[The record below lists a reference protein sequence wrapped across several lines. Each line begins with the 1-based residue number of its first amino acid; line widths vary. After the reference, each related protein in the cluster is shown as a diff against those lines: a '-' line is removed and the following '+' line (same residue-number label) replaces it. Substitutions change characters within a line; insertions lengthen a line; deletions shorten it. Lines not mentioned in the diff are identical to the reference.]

1 MKPLALLRGLG
12 AAFLVSSLVSS
23 LVLPASAQAAPNRLG
38 ATPACGNA
46 APDEDSRS
54 PESLVLALYQ
64 IVSGPAGA
72 PKDWARMARLF
83 APGALVTPT
92 LHGSGF
98 LAAPQRPDQ
107 FAELND
113 RVFGQRAF
121 YERELAQRTERY
133 GHIAHVWSSFDV
145 RDGLDMA
152 PRARGVNSFQLMD
165 DGKRWCILS
174 ATWDIETP
182 DHPLP
187 PQFEGGSRR

>member
-1 MKPLALLRGLG
+1 MKPLALLRSLG
-12 AAFLVSSLVSS
+12 AALIVSSLI
-23 LVLPASAQAAPNRLG
+23 LPAASAQNASNRLG

-54 PESLVLALYQ
+54 PESLARALYE

-72 PKDWARMARLF
+72 RKDWARMARLF

-92 LHGSGF
+92 MHGSGF
-98 LAAPQRPDQ
+98 LAAPQRPEQ

-113 RVFGQRAF
+113 KLFGQRAF
-121 YERELAQRTERY
+121 YERELARRVERY
-133 GHIAHVWSSFDV
+133 GHIAHVWSSFDA
-145 RDGLDMA
+145 RDGLDLP
-152 PRARGVNSFQLMD
+152 PRARGVNSFQAMD
-165 DGKRWCILS
+165 DGRRWCILS

-187 PQFEGGSRR
+187 PEFAGAPAAR

>member
-12 AAFLVSSLVSS
+12 AAFLVSSLV
-23 LVLPASAQAAPNRLG
+23 LPASAQTAPNRLG

-72 PKDWARMARLF
+72 PKDWARMGRLF

-121 YERELAQRTERY
+121 YERELAQRIERY
-133 GHIAHVWSSFDV
+133 GHIAHVWSSFDT

-187 PQFEGGSRR
+187 PQFEGASGR

>member
-12 AAFLVSSLVSS
+12 AAFLVSSLV
-23 LVLPASAQAAPNRLG
+23 LPASAQTAPNRLG

-121 YERELAQRTERY
+121 YERELAQRIERY
-133 GHIAHVWSSFDV
+133 GHIAHVWSSFDT

-187 PQFEGGSRR
+187 PQFEGASGR